1 MRNRD
6 GQFCCLSEADSLSIA
21 KEIFCLFQQ
30 GSGNVVECNPT
41 SVESQVD
48 GVHVLVIPLRSEKEE
63 RITTLEKGIM
73 EDQQGADEMPAEL

>member
-1 MRNRD
+1 MGSFVALVKLIPYPLRRRYFASFNK
-6 GQFCCLSEADSLSIA
+6 EA
-21 KEIFCLFQQ
+21 KM
-30 GSGNVVECNPT
+30 CNPT